1 MIKSRG
7 ERAAAVPFNQGA
19 QRGRKM
25 KAFCISTG
33 GRVLCSW
40 QFARLSNRLF
50 STSLISGEAEKL

>member
-25 KAFCISTG
+25 KAFCVSTG

-40 QFARLSNRLF
+40 
-50 STSLISGEAEKL
+50 